1 MAAPRLQPVL
11 RARVPARAF
20 PLHERPVGRARARRS
35 ARPVSSK
42 IFPAAQDAEN
52 AFYEA
57 LERCDLDGMMA
68 VWAEDED
75 IVCIH
80 PTGPR
85 LTGQDEV
92 RSGWARI
99 FAGGPGARVQTSL
112 QVAISGMMI
121 AVHSVHENFT
131 VEGDPRPRPPVIATN
146 VYLRTPAGWRMIVHH
161 ASPAPAQPEAASRDA
176 PPKILH

>member
-1 MAAPRLQPVL
+1 MT
-11 RARVPARAF
+11 AR
-20 PLHERPVGRARARRS
+20 
-35 ARPVSSK
+35 
-42 IFPAAQDAEN
+42 IFPTAQDAEN

-75 IVCIH
+75 IVCVH

-85 LTGQDEV
+85 LTGQDQIRE
-92 RSGWARI
+92 SWAHI
-99 FAGGPGARVQTSL
+99 FSGGPRARVHITS
-112 QVAISGMMI
+112 QVAISGMML

-131 VEGDPRPRPPVIATN
+131 IEGERQADARSLPVVATN

-161 ASPAPAQPEAASRDA
+161 ASPAPAEKPPAPREA
-176 PPKILH
+176 PPKMLH

>member
-1 MAAPRLQPVL
+1 M
-11 RARVPARAF
+11 
-20 PLHERPVGRARARRS
+20 
-35 ARPVSSK
+35 SSR
-42 IFPAAQDAEN
+42 IFPTAQDAEN

-75 IVCIH
+75 IFCIH
-80 PTGPR
+80 PSGPR

-92 RSGWARI
+92 RSSWAKI
-99 FAGGPGARVQTSL
+99 FAGGPGARVQISH
-112 QVAISGMMI
+112 QVAVSGMMI

-161 ASPAPAQPEAASRDA
+161 ASPAPAQLEAAPRGA